1 MKPDRRELLERLKLE
16 MQVIERGGYYPS
28 VREPRREL
36 RIFRDSV
43 SCLNVGLE
51 EKIEPC
57 THCFLMQFVP
67 PDKVGEEDPCQ
78 HIPLTEAGD
87 TVASM
92 EAEGRSSEE
101 IQRALL
107 EWLRQRVIE
116 LEAEAAA

>member
-1 MKPDRRELLERLKLE
+1 MKSDQRELLERLKLE
-16 MQVIERGGYYPS
+16 IQVIEKGGYYPS
-28 VREPRREL
+28 VRAPHREL

-51 EKIEPC
+51 EKVEPC

-67 PDKVGEEDPCQ
+67 PDKANEEDPCQ
-78 HIPLTEAGD
+78 HIPLTAAGD
-87 TVASM
+87 SVVSM
-92 EAEGRSSEE
+92 EAEGRTSEE

-116 LEAEAAA
+116 LEAAA